1 MIRELNKEVKLQT
14 VVINSYIPRE
24 YQEQLEEVVQW
35 QEETG
40 EWYMPGVA
48 YAGNHMRKQSPDPD
62 PNMISGYDTTMAY
75 LSYRVGG
82 HEVYSLSTLSG
93 RNNSMG
99 RPKAARKAAGV
110 TNKTK
115 KKEET
120 PPSEDYPMTR
130 GLVSRQQR
138 FA

>member
-62 PNMISGYDTTMAY
+62 PNMVRFHPHRHDVGVK
-75 LSYRVGG
+75 LVHSYRF
-82 HEVYSLSTLSG
+82 H
-93 RNNSMG
+93 
-99 RPKAARKAAGV
+99 
-110 TNKTK
+110 
-115 KKEET
+115 
-120 PPSEDYPMTR
+120 
-130 GLVSRQQR
+130 
-138 FA
+138 